1 MPAASSSRQLALAL
15 DHGESFARE
24 DFVEGPSNAAALSL
38 IDRWPDWPSRVMALI
53 GPQGSGKSHLATIW
67 SEQSG
72 ARFVSMRTL
81 DRERLPSV
89 LATGA
94 LVVEDFAEGTFDEAV
109 LFHLLNLA
117 HQEGAYLLLTARTSP
132 AGWTI
137 GLPDLAS
144 RLRAIPAVTLSAPDD
159 PLLRAV
165 MIKLFADRQLAVDE
179 TLIAYLLTRM
189 ERSFPAAR
197 LAVDNLDREAMRQ
210 KRPVNRAL
218 AAELY
223 RDAAR

>member
-1 MPAASSSRQLALAL
+1 MPAASSPRQLALAL

-24 DFVEGPSNAAALSL
+24 DFVEGPSNTAALSL

-94 LVVEDFAEGTFDEAV
+94 LVVEDFSEGTFDEAV
-109 LFHLLNLA
+109 LFHLLNLVQ
-117 HQEGAYLLLTARTSP
+117 QEGAHLLLTARNSP